1 MQSSKTVVKTAEM
14 LSQFDDIATAKLT
27 SSSLAFLESETTAQT
42 AIATFS
48 EVLGAKPCLLYTSP
62 SPRDG
67 LLSRMP
73 SSA

>member
-1 MQSSKTVVKTAEM
+1 MVRSKETETEEGGPETSVTAGPGGDPM
-14 LSQFDDIATAKLT
+14 IQ
-27 SSSLAFLESETTAQT
+27 
-42 AIATFS
+42 
-48 EVLGAKPCLLYTSP
+48 AKPCLLYTSP